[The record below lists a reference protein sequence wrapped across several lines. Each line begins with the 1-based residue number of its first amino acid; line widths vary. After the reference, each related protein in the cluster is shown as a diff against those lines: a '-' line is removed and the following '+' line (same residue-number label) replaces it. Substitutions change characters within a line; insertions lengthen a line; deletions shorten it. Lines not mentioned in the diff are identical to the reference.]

1 MLNDKGIIVVDFF
14 VLCHFVSRSCV
25 LCMVVL
31 VGIMEMRKWSKCPCI
46 KFEQTCGNYR
56 NFLEHELL
64 LIIVENLC
72 GE

>member
-1 MLNDKGIIVVDFF
+1 M
-14 VLCHFVSRSCV
+14 